1 MKLNELLGDPSW
13 LFDLG
18 FPIQSIIEPRS
29 VMKPERLEWELGDEC
44 RVPPLSSL
52 SSEPRFAD
60 VSLAWSDAGLFIHAT
75 IQSKGAKVS
84 NAPSQG
90 LFFTFYLDTRWS
102 PGVHRAT
109 NYCHRFE
116 FFLNRPP
123 TTQLVRGHGELSTIQ
138 RARDFPTAIHPS
150 DIAAGTLK
158 REFGYEIKAFLK
170 ADTLT
175 GFEPREFQE
184 IGVFYVIN
192 DVLLGSQCMARTRQ
206 SPFFEDPSLWCRGKL
221 IQPIA

>member
-1 MKLNELLGDPSW
+1 MKLRELLGDPSW

-18 FPIQSIIEPRS
+18 FPIQPIVEPRS
-29 VMKPERLEWELGDEC
+29 VTKPELLEWALEDQY

-52 SSEPRFAD
+52 SGEPRFAD

-75 IQSKGAKVS
+75 VQTKSAKVS
-84 NAPSQG
+84 NALNQA

-109 NYCHRFE
+109 TYCHRFE
-116 FFLNRPP
+116 FFLNRPAS
-123 TTQLVRGHGELSTIQ
+123 TQLVRGHGELANIQ
-138 RARDFPTAIHPS
+138 RARDFPAAIHPKN
-150 DIAAGTLK
+150 IAVGTLK
-158 REFGYEIKAFLK
+158 REFGYEIKAFLN
-170 ADTLT
+170 ADALT

-184 IGVFYVIN
+184 LGIFYVIN